1 MKKICLLICCL
12 IPFISS
18 FGQYTKLIKDI
29 SLYPN
34 ESSFPNQLTLVNNK
48 LLFTA
53 THDTTV
59 YFDGK
64 AAYITRNLWSLSK
77 RDSSVEVIRLFPQGY
92 NLAYSY
98 PSADEFNIGSLTSA
112 GNYALFQSNDY
123 VNGKKIWRT
132 DGTVEGTY
140 LLKDFPSGSSYIP
153 NFTVHKG
160 IIYFLYLYQ
169 LWRSDGTVNG
179 TYLVKDLQPNYF
191 GTSYLSALISVGDY
205 LYFMGNLEE
214 KTGLWRS
221 DGTNQGTA
229 KFVEGSYTPPNPQVY
244 NNEVF
249 YTLEGP
255 ALTMPS
261 IYHSI
266 WKFTDSMQPI
276 KLAEGSDSTWTQI
289 STKQIIDGKMY
300 FVAAQKESSDSD
312 IWILDLA
319 KNEPPIR
326 WRSILPTLPPDL
338 FGFKGISKWKGDFY
352 LQTYGGLWKIN
363 EITQQATNVG
373 EYDIFG
379 QYNNNLILITPQ
391 TSNPIWYKYDGT
403 QQSPKMLK
411 GKGWPYISSISG
423 VSPTNKIL
431 LDNKLYFAGNGQNL
445 GTEVMALDGD
455 SLYVVKD
462 LNKMNP
468 SSDPRLFT
476 KFKGKLYFEAGGSL
490 WNTDGYKADF
500 IAQLSTPIKTIRVLN
515 DKMVLFGD
523 RQNWISDGTSQG
535 TIIEPFKYNVGDD
548 YAIYNNKL
556 YFIKDQTFGVSLQL
570 WSTDGTEVGTQLVF
584 ESSDL
589 TNIYNLTSNITSTS
603 KGVFFGVP
611 SNNFGGQLWFSNGIN
626 TQLIKDISPSGFA
639 TVNDKAI
646 FQSNDRLW
654 VSDGTAESTVMISNE
669 SNSGII
675 RILANGNYA
684 NFIVYE
690 NQGKAILYQSDAT
703 PQGTFRI
710 DTESKNIDFG
720 SMMGYF
726 DDDLYVSGLTDL
738 IILDGRTNIYKKSK
752 QDNQLSL
759 VVSEIKNPTI
769 LTKKGDN
776 IFVFSWEGIGRTFI
790 WQVNVKTGEKK
801 KIEDISKLA
810 FISIGKLPDNIIP
823 YNNAIIFTAYSVLIG
838 RELYRFDYQG
848 NCLEQICIPVRIQ
861 KKR

>member
-59 YFDGK
+59 YFDDK

-191 GTSYLSALISVGDY
+191 GTSYLSGLISVGDY

-221 DGTNQGTA
+221 DGTNQGTT
-229 KFVEGSYTPPNPQVY
+229 KFVEGSYTPPSPQVY

-289 STKQIIDGKMY
+289 SIKQIVDGKMY
-300 FVAAQKESSDSD
+300 FVAAKKESSDSD

-326 WRSILPTLPPDL
+326 WRSIIPTLPTDS
-338 FGFKGISKWKGDFY
+338 FRIYGILKWKGDFY
-352 LQTYGGLWKIN
+352 LQTYEALWKIN
-363 EITQQATNVG
+363 DITQQVVNIG
-373 EYDIFG
+373 SYSIFDEYND
-379 QYNNNLILITPQ
+379 NLILGGYNST
-391 TSNPIWYKYDGT
+391 WYKYDGT
-403 QQSPKMLK
+403 PQGLK
-411 GKGWPYISSISG
+411 ILNGKGVPYTSSIGG
-423 VSPTNKIL
+423 VSPTNKVL

-476 KFKGKLYFEAGGSL
+476 KFKGKLYFVAGGGL

-535 TIIEPFKYNVGDD
+535 TTAAAFKYNIGDKYVD
-548 YAIYNNKL
+548 YNGKL
-556 YFIKDQTFGVSLQL
+556 YFIEDQTGVISLQL
-570 WSTDGTEVGTQLVF
+570 WGTDGTEVGTQLVF
-584 ESSDL
+584 ESYDIK
-589 TNIYNLTSNITSTS
+589 NNYNSNRNVASTS
-603 KGVFFGVP
+603 KGIFFGVF
-611 SNNFGGQLWFSNGIN
+611 SNNFGEQLWFSDGIN
-626 TQLIKDISPSGFA
+626 TQSLKNMNVGNFEI
-639 TVNDKAI
+639 VNDKAI

-669 SNSGII
+669 SNSGIVG
-675 RILANGNYA
+675 ILVNGNYA
-684 NFIVYE
+684 NFIVYDI
-690 NQGKAILYQSDAT
+690 QGKPILYQSDAT

-710 DTESKNIDFG
+710 DIESKNIDSG

-726 DDDLYVSGLTDL
+726 DDDLYVTGLTDL

-810 FISIGKLPDNIIP
+810 FISIGKLPDSVIP
-823 YNNAIIFTAYSVLIG
+823 YNNAILFTGYSVLIG
-838 RELYRFDYQG
+838 NELYRFDYQG
-848 NCLEQICIPVRIQ
+848 NCLEQICIPVRVQ